1 MRGHSSTLA
10 VVTTSIRPEIV
21 TNPFLTSSTTLAAVI
36 SPSSSEIVTDPYV
49 TASTT
54 PADVTVS
61 ISSEI
66 LTDPL
71 VTPSTTL
78 FADFATTE
86 DFSLETTVSPLF
98 TESSN
103 NSSVYRHHY
112 NTLIIGVSLFG
123 AVLVSQ
129 LDGVSPCWL
138 PDFIS
143 MLIMSFSDPG
153 CCGRPVV
160 HVVQA
165 C

>member
-103 NSSVYRHHY
+103 INRVYSHHGD
-112 NTLIIGVSLFG
+112 TLIIGVSLFG
-123 AVLVSQ
+123 AVLAIAVGWCTS
-129 LDGVSPCWL
+129 LLV
-138 PDFIS
+138 
-143 MLIMSFSDPG
+143 
-153 CCGRPVV
+153 
-160 HVVQA
+160 A
-165 C
+165 